1 MSETATEQLTGKSL
15 LQKVK
20 ELKEEMSNPTRR
32 ELARLCGYTS
42 KTRKGEA
49 RINVAEFYEELLK
62 AKGLNLDSESAQR
75 RGREATFRVSVQ
87 KNGQILIG
95 AAYTKSMGLKPGD
108 EFDVK
113 LGYKHIHLIQ
123 RDLDAEGDE

>member
-1 MSETATEQLTGKSL
+1 MSEVATAPLTGKAL

-20 ELKEEMSNPTRR
+20 EHAHLSKR
-32 ELARLCGYTS
+32 ELARQCGYAT
-42 KTRKGEA
+42 TNRKKGDE
-49 RINVAEFYEELLK
+49 RINLAEFYEALLS
-62 AKGLNLDSESAQR
+62 ARGVNLDSEQSQR

-95 AAYTKSMGLKPGD
+95 AAYTKSMGLNPGD
-108 EFDVK
+108 EFKVK

-123 RDLDAEGDE
+123 EGSEGEREEE

>member
-1 MSETATEQLTGKSL
+1 VTEALNGKAL
-15 LQKVK
+15 LQKVR
-20 ELKEEMSNPTRR
+20 ELKETSENPSRR
-32 ELARLCGYTS
+32 ELARLCGYSTTT
-42 KTRKGEA
+42 KKGEA
-49 RINVAEFYEELLK
+49 RINVAEFYEALLE
-62 AKGLNLDSESAQR
+62 AKGLNLGIEKSQR

-95 AAYTKSMGLKPGD
+95 AAYTKTMSLKPGD

-123 RDLDAEGDE
+123 RDEEADDE

>member
-1 MSETATEQLTGKSL
+1 MTELLSGKAL

-20 ELKEEMSNPTRR
+20 ELKESNGNPSRR
-32 ELARLCGYTS
+32 ELARLCGYST
-42 KTRKGEA
+42 TTQKGEN
-49 RINVAEFYEELLK
+49 RINVAEFYEALLK
-62 AKGLNLDSESAQR
+62 AKGLSLGSEQSQR
-75 RGREATFRVSVQ
+75 RGREATFRVTVQ

-95 AAYTKSMGLKPGD
+95 AAYTKNMNLKPGD

-123 RDLDAEGDE
+123 RDDEYGRESNPSS

>member
-1 MSETATEQLTGKSL
+1 MSETVTEQLTGKAL

-20 ELKEEMSNPTRR
+20 ELKETSGNPTRR
-32 ELARLCGYTS
+32 ELARLCGYST
-42 KTRKGEA
+42 TTGKGET
-49 RINVAEFYEELLK
+49 RINVAEFYEALLE
-62 AKGLNLDSESAQR
+62 AKGLNLGSEQSQR
-75 RGREATFRVSVQ
+75 RGREATFKVSVQ

-95 AAYTKSMGLKPGD
+95 ASYTKSMGLKPGD

-123 RDLDAEGDE
+123 RDEEG